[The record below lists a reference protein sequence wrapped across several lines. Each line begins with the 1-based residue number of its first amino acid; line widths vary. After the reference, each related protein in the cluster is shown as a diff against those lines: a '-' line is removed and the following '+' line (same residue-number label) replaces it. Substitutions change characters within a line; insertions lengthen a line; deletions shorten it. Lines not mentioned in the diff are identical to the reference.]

1 MSELASICDLVIPLD
16 TLVMGGQAL
25 VEPKGYSDSNLFQKS
40 GLYSLALDSLINPVY
55 TQKHDLHSLI
65 PQLVYSQT
73 PNLVTL

>member
-65 PQLVYSQT
+65 PQLVYS
-73 PNLVTL
+73 